1 MNVLE
6 HLSAEL
12 AEMLREDPR
21 RVLLGEDVR
30 EGGLLGLSRAAAQ
43 EDDLRAR
50 LLATPLVPST
60 AILHAAGLAM
70 SGTLPI
76 LLLGSASQ
84 LVEGFAGLREVAQ
97 LRRRSG
103 DARSVPLLI
112 VAPTGPGFGVGG
124 DAADSIEALLCNLP
138 GLRVISGAQPDGL
151 GALTRAAAEFR
162 AGEDPTV
169 LLLPR
174 PLLLRELAGDAEP
187 VADLEGPIDAAV
199 TLRGGERATVF
210 AWGAAVERALEAA
223 ARTGHD
229 VSVVDVRSLAPLDE
243 STLIDAAA
251 GTGKLVIAH
260 AGGDGPGVGGQLS
273 ALFAD
278 RTILHLDAPVLRVT
292 GAAGP
297 LPARYEDAGLP
308 SVDDIASA
316 IDQVVNY

>member
-6 HLSAEL
+6 HLSAQL

-30 EGGLLGLSRAAAQ
+30 DGGLLGLSRAAAQ
-43 EDDLRAR
+43 EDDLRGR

-84 LVEGFAGLREVAQ
+84 LIEGFAGLREVAQ

-124 DAADSIEALLCNLP
+124 DAADSVEALLCGLP
-138 GLRVISGAQPDGL
+138 GLRVISGARPEGL

-174 PLLLRELAGDAEP
+174 PLLLRELAEDVDPAAELQGR
-187 VADLEGPIDAAV
+187 VDAAV
-199 TLRGGERATVF
+199 TLRPGERATVF

-243 STLIDAAA
+243 SALTDAAS
-251 GTGKLVIAH
+251 TGKLVIAH
-260 AGGDGPGVGGQLS
+260 AGGDGPGVGAQLS
-273 ALFAD
+273 AMFAD
-278 RTILHLDAPVLRVT
+278 RAILHLDAPVLRVT

>member
-21 RVLLGEDVR
+21 RVLLGEDVL
-30 EGGLLGLSRAAAQ
+30 EGGLLGLSRVAAQ
-43 EDDLRAR
+43 DDDLRPR

-60 AILHAAGLAM
+60 SVLHAAGLAM
-70 SGTLPI
+70 SGTLPL
-76 LLLGSASQ
+76 LLLGSAGQ
-84 LVEGFAGLREVAQ
+84 LIEGFAGLREVAQ

-124 DAADSIEALLCNLP
+124 EAADSVEGLLCNLP
-138 GLRVISGAQPDGL
+138 GLRVISGARPEQL
-151 GALTRAAAEFR
+151 GALLRAAAEFR

-174 PLLLRELAGDAEP
+174 PLLLRELVEDQAPSTELDGR
-187 VADLEGPIDAAV
+187 VDAAAP
-199 TLRGGERATVF
+199 LREGERATVF

-223 ARTGHD
+223 DRTGHD
-229 VSVVDVRSLAPLDE
+229 VTVIDVRSLAPLDE
-243 STLIDAAA
+243 SALVDAASS
-251 GTGKLVIAH
+251 TGKLVIAH
-260 AGGDGPGVGGQLS
+260 AGGDGPGVGAQLS
-273 ALFAD
+273 ALFSD
-278 RTILHLDAPVLRVT
+278 RAILHLDAPVLRVT
-292 GAAGP
+292 GASSP

-308 SVDDIASA
+308 SVDEIASA
-316 IDQVVNY
+316 IDRVVNY